1 MHAGMITPWPVQQ
14 AMTVALGDDEHVEH
28 QKGLYRA
35 RRDVLLPALRDYG
48 FEVSHSEAGLYL
60 WATLGEDCWATVD
73 RMAELGIVVVPGS
86 FYGDPKS
93 QHVRFS
99 ITATDAAIAE
109 GATRLRNA
117 IG

>member
-1 MHAGMITPWPVQQ
+1 M
-14 AMTVALGDDEHVEH
+14 
-28 QKGLYRA
+28 
-35 RRDVLLPALRDYG
+35 LLPAVQKFG

-60 WATLGEDCWATVD
+60 WATLGEDCWVTVD

-86 FYGDPKS
+86 FYGDPASK
-93 QHVRFS
+93 HVRFS

-109 GATRLRNA
+109 GAARLLNA